1 MYQANQITV
10 QLNSKTILE
19 NLNAHFYSGELC
31 AVLGPNG
38 AGKTSLL
45 KALIGDLPISNGF
58 IHFADRPL
66 HEWTIK
72 DIAKV
77 RGVLPQN
84 SRLDFP
90 FTVRDVIEM
99 GRFPHQTTREYNHQ
113 IVKETADLCDCTGLL
128 DRSFLQLSGG
138 EQQRIQIARVLT
150 QVWKHEMETPGF
162 LFLDEPVSSLDIS
175 HQYRIMQT
183 LGEIA
188 HQKNIGIVCVIHNL
202 NLAAQ
207 SVDRCLILDEGHL
220 VAEGKPTHVFTE
232 ETISNVFDVDIWIH
246 EHPED
251 SNIPFIVPKLE
262 NALARKITE

>member
-1 MYQANQITV
+1 MYRAKQITV

-19 NLNAHFYSGELC
+19 NLNAHFDSGELC

-45 KALIGDLPISNGF
+45 KALIGDLPISNGI

-66 HEWTIK
+66 REWTIK
-72 DIAKV
+72 DIARI

-84 SRLDFP
+84 SRLNFP

-99 GRFPHQTTREYNHQ
+99 GRFPHRTTREYNHQ
-113 IVKETADLCDCTGLL
+113 VVMETAELCDCSDLL

-138 EQQRIQIARVLT
+138 EQQRIQIARVLA
-150 QVWKHEMETPGF
+150 QIWKNEMEMPGF

-175 HQYRIMQT
+175 HQYRIMQM

-188 HQKNIGIVCVIHNL
+188 GQKNIGIVCVIHNL

-207 SVDRCLILDEGHL
+207 SVDRCLILDEGRL
-220 VAEGKPTHVFTE
+220 VADGKPAHVFTE
-232 ETISNVFDVDIWIH
+232 ETISNVFDIDIWIR

-251 SNIPFIVPKLE
+251 SNIPFIIPKLKNVLE
-262 NALARKITE
+262 

>member
-1 MYQANQITV
+1 MYQADRITV
-10 QLNSKTILE
+10 QLNSQTILE
-19 NLNAHFYSGELC
+19 NLNAYFDSGELC

-45 KALIGDLPISNGF
+45 KALTGDLPISSGS
-58 IHFADRPL
+58 IRFADYPL
-66 HEWTIK
+66 HAWKVK

-99 GRFPHQTTREYNHQ
+99 GRFPHQTTREYNYQ
-113 IVKETADLCDCTGLL
+113 IVKETAELCDCAGLL

-138 EQQRIQIARVLT
+138 EQQRVQIARVLA
-150 QVWKHEMETPGF
+150 QIWKPERGTPGF

-175 HQYRIMQT
+175 HQYRIMQM
-183 LGEIA
+183 LGDLA
-188 HQKNIGIVCVIHNL
+188 NQKNIGIVCVIHNL

-220 VAEGKPTHVFTE
+220 VAEGKPTRVFTE
-232 ETISNVFDVDIWIH
+232 ETISNVFDIDIWIQ

-251 SNIPFIVPKLE
+251 SNVPFIVPKLGD
-262 NALARKITE
+262 ALEPKTAR